1 MSQKDELLNRLRSS
15 SGLLLLLD
23 FDGTLVDIAPTP
35 DSVIPP
41 PELKII
47 LRQLLARP
55 MTHVAILSGRS
66 LAELQ
71 EFIPSTIPVALAGCH
86 GCELQMPGELEQ
98 SILDDEEIQQ
108 DLDNFAA
115 SLEELADWPGI
126 IIEHKG
132 CAVGM
137 HYRLADETTVE
148 HAFEEFYSKAEALEN
163 YEEMEIVEGKDVVEL
178 RPLGMNKGIAVSFLV
193 ENFRPSD
200 NALIAYVGDDTT
212 DLDGFDALPEGALRV
227 AVGEKLADQADYV
240 LSSPDELL
248 ELIRGLLQ

>member
-1 MSQKDELLNRLRSS
+1 MSQKDELLNRLKSS

-35 DSVIPP
+35 
-41 PELKII
+41 ELKII
-47 LRQLLARP
+47 LRQLLERP
-55 MTHVAILSGRS
+55 MTYVAILSGRS
-66 LAELQ
+66 LLELQ

-98 SILDDEEIQQ
+98 SILDDEKIQQ
-108 DLDNFAA
+108 DLDDFAA

-132 CAVGM
+132 CAVAM

-148 HAFEEFYSKAEALEN
+148 HAFEEFYSKAEVLEN
-163 YEEMEIVEGKDVVEL
+163 YEEMEIVEGKDVMEL
-178 RPLGMNKGIAVSFLV
+178 RPSGTNKGIAVSFLV

-200 NALIAYVGDDTT
+200 NALIVYFGDDTT

-227 AVGEKLADQADYV
+227 SVGEKLADQADYV